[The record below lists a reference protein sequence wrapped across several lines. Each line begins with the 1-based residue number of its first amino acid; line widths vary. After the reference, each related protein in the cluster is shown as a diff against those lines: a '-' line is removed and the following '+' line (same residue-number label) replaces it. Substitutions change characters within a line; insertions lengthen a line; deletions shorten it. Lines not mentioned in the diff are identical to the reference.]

1 LLLAVL
7 LWGHLQQGLS
17 KQGKELALELGVGA
31 YFTTASHGTV
41 IGFASPV
48 IESIPGEKSSP
59 RNGKGYR
66 VRIRLHFGKPRTS
79 HPSMPLP
86 LFVTPWDLMIQ
97 GQNQNLF
104 SGYWWIYSYY

>member
-1 LLLAVL
+1 M
-7 LWGHLQQGLS
+7 
-17 KQGKELALELGVGA
+17 GA
-31 YFTTASHGTV
+31 YFTTASRGTV
-41 IGFASPV
+41 ILFALSV
-48 IESIPGEKSSP
+48 IESIPGSKSSP

-97 GQNQNLF
+97 GKQPKLILVLRVDLLLLLRALDLLPF
-104 SGYWWIYSYY
+104 LLLLLVSGTLLPLYK